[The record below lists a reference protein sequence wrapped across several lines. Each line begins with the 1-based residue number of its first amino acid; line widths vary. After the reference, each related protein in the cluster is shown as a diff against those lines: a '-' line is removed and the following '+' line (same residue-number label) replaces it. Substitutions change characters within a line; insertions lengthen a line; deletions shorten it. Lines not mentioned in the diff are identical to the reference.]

1 MNNGG
6 RRRPSAASAVIA
18 ASILCWIPTGIA
30 LWVLVMWIGWPALL
44 AAVVG
49 VYFAVALIGIVKANT

>member
-1 MNNGG
+1 
-6 RRRPSAASAVIA
+6 VIA

-49 VYFAVALIGIVKANT
+49 VYFTVALIGIVKANT